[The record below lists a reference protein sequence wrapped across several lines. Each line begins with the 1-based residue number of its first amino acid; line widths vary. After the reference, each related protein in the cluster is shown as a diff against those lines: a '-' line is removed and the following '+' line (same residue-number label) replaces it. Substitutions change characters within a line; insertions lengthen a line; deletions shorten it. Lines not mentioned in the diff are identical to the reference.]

1 MGFNIF
7 DFLLPRETKFFDYMI
22 QHVDCFYEAA
32 FAFKELVYHM
42 EDLKGDEVKKKIMI
56 INDCEARGD
65 DIERKI
71 IDGLNATFITP
82 LDREDIHTL
91 AVHID
96 NAIDIL
102 NSITRKI
109 EIYQIQKFPTNICKF
124 ADIIMHM
131 SEMLKT
137 LMQELKGKRNI
148 EAISANMHK
157 AENEADNLF
166 HRCLAELF
174 SSKKD
179 PVEIIKFKEVYEH
192 LESVVDSVD
201 YIGKLVRGIIV
212 KQG

>member
-7 DFLLPRETKFFDYMI
+7 DLLLPRETKFFDHLI
-22 QHVDCFYEAA
+22 QHVDCFCEAA
-32 FAFKELVYHM
+32 SAFKELVYHM
-42 EDLKGDEVKKKIMI
+42 EDLKGDEVKKKIML

-65 DIERKI
+65 TIERKI
-71 IDGLNATFITP
+71 IDELNATFITP

-102 NSITRKI
+102 NSITSKI
-109 EIYQIQKFPTNICKF
+109 EIYQIQRLPTNVCKF
-124 ADIIMHM
+124 ADIVVRM
-131 SEMLKT
+131 SEMLKR
-137 LMQELKGKRNI
+137 LMKELKGKRNI

-157 AENEADNLF
+157 TENEADDLF
-166 HRCLAELF
+166 HRCLADLF
-174 SSKKD
+174 STKTD
-179 PVEIIKFKEVYEH
+179 PVDIIKFKEVYEH

-201 YIGKLVRGIIV
+201 FIGKLVRGIIV

>member
-7 DFLLPRETKFFDYMI
+7 DLLLPRETKFFDHMI
-22 QHVDCFYEAA
+22 QHVDCFCEATI
-32 FAFKELVYHM
+32 AFKELVYHM
-42 EDLKGDEVKKKIMI
+42 EDLKGDELKKKIMI

-71 IDGLNATFITP
+71 IDELNATFITP
-82 LDREDIHTL
+82 IDREDIHTL

-102 NSITRKI
+102 NSITSKI
-109 EIYQIQKFPTNICKF
+109 EIYQIRKLPINVCKF
-124 ADIIMHM
+124 ADIVLRM
-131 SEMLKT
+131 SDMLKT
-137 LMQELKGKRNI
+137 LMHELKGKRNI
-148 EAISANMHK
+148 LSISAEMHK
-157 AENEADNLF
+157 AENEADDLF

-174 SSKKD
+174 SNKTD
-179 PVEIIKFKEVYEH
+179 PVDIIKFKEVYEH

-201 YIGKLVRGIIV
+201 YIGKLVRGVIV